1 MKKPEKDDL
10 NLDREQFENMKAT
23 SNNNVASLSKD
34 NKYHH
39 QQARSF
45 SQTRYNQILSNNI
58 KKKDCKIDISVS
70 IIGKGIIAGL
80 EDISKDIFNCNQVSK
95 H

>member
-39 QQARSF
+39 
-45 SQTRYNQILSNNI
+45 
-58 KKKDCKIDISVS
+58 
-70 IIGKGIIAGL
+70 
-80 EDISKDIFNCNQVSK
+80 
-95 H
+95 